1 MHRSEPQFCR
11 DQAERL
17 LKLAGACADTK
28 VRDDLRV
35 MADEWLKRAEAK
47 EKQKN
52 RDLPKTA

>member
-17 LKLAGACADTK
+17 LKLAGACEDAK
-28 VRDDLRV
+28 VRDDLCV
-35 MADEWLKRAEAK
+35 MANEWLNRAEAK
-47 EKQKN
+47 ERQD